1 MTVWIK
7 QGVLGRLSPP
17 MRRCKGRLV
26 DFYEA
31 RGLDF
36 FITSKGE
43 GNHCSSSCHYEDNAI
58 DFKRQRVAK
67 EDIEVICEKL
77 YKNCFDVVEYS
88 DIRDIFHVEYD
99 PK

>member
-26 DFYEA
+26 RLYA
-31 RGLDF
+31 SRGLDF
-36 FITSKGE
+36 FITSKAE
-43 GNHCSSSCHYEDNAI
+43 GNHDDASCHYEDDAL
-58 DFKRQRVAK
+58 DFKRQGMLLN
-67 EDIEVICEKL
+67 DIQGAAGMT
-77 YKNCFDVVEYS
+77 FDVVEYS
-88 DIRDIFHVEYD
+88 DIRDIFHVEWD